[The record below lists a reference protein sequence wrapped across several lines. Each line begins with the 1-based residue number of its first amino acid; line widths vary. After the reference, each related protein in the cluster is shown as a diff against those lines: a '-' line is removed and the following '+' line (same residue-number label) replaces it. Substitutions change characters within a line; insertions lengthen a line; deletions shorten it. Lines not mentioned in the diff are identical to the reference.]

1 MDNIQ
6 GYSSE
11 NESDND
17 AKTTST
23 TKLKSFKVFNNDKY
37 TKNKIVLHQPLHIE
51 FRENTTEKY
60 EEESSDVDNEIRQND
75 AQDTE
80 KSSDKTEQNMTEP
93 KMTEFNTSEFYEEN
107 AINQDKYEGQLK
119 SNQPLKQLSNV
130 RLHQL
135 SNIIRLGQANEAKL
149 HELHGGSKVHKPKI
163 LKNKK

>member
-1 MDNIQ
+1 MDSIQ

-11 NESDND
+11 NDSDND

-23 TKLKSFKVFNNDKY
+23 TKLKSFKVFNDDKY
-37 TKNKIVLHQPLHIE
+37 TKNKIVLHQPLHID

-60 EEESSDVDNEIRQND
+60 DEEPSGVDNEVRHNT

-80 KSSDKTEQNMTEP
+80 KDSNEPEQSMTEP
-93 KMTEFNTSEFYEEN
+93 KMTEFNTSDFYEEN
-107 AINQDKYEGQLK
+107 AINQEKYEGQLK

-135 SNIIRLGQANEAKL
+135 SNIIKLGQANEAKL
-149 HELHGGSKVHKPKI
+149 HELHRGSKVHKPKI

>member
-11 NESDND
+11 NDSDND
-17 AKTTST
+17 AKTNST
-23 TKLKSFKVFNNDKY
+23 TELKSFKVFNDDKY
-37 TKNKIVLHQPLHIE
+37 TKNKIMLHQPLHID
-51 FRENTTEKY
+51 FRENSPEKY
-60 EEESSDVDNEIRQND
+60 DEESSDVDNEIRQN
-75 AQDTE
+75 QDTE
-80 KSSDKTEQNMTEP
+80 KGSDKTEQSMTEP

-107 AINQDKYEGQLK
+107 AMNREKYEGKLK

-135 SNIIRLGQANEAKL
+135 SNIIKLGQANEEKL
-149 HELHGGSKVHKPKI
+149 HELHKGSKVHKPKI

>member
-11 NESDND
+11 NDSDNNV
-17 AKTTST
+17 KTTNT
-23 TKLKSFKVFNNDKY
+23 TKLKSFKVFNDKKF
-37 TKNKIVLHQPLHIE
+37 TKNKIELHQPLHID

-60 EEESSDVDNEIRQND
+60 DEDSSDVDNEIRHNGSQNM
-75 AQDTE
+75 E
-80 KSSDKTEQNMTEP
+80 KGSDKTEQTMTEP

-107 AINQDKYEGQLK
+107 AVNQEKYEGQLK

-135 SNIIRLGQANEAKL
+135 SNIIKLGQANEAKL
-149 HELHGGSKVHKPKI
+149 HELHRGSKVHKPRI